1 MYAPTMGHTTQQSNE
16 RADWDMSPYFSG
28 IDEDD
33 YKAFCA
39 TLLSDIKALASE
51 LPSAPPLEASS
62 GETWSSLLMRLEDAS
77 ARAEHLSS
85 YLGCLGAA
93 DSRDATVKRESASL
107 ATTMAGLDKLYVA
120 ARAALGACDAD
131 AFAAL
136 EANTELKGAQYFLGR
151 LRRQARQSMSSDLE
165 GLNADLSVNGLSAWG
180 RLYDQ
185 VSGTLEFSLDV
196 PGEPSKT
203 LPVSMTRS
211 LLEDSNPAV
220 RKAAFDGA
228 AAAWDSV
235 ADTVAASLN
244 AIAGTRHT
252 LYEHRGVEH
261 FLDPALFDAGITR
274 KTLDCMLDVVRSRQD
289 LPQAYLERKAKL
301 LGVQKLAFSDLM
313 APLAIGDSDRVSW
326 EEGRDQVQGAF
337 AASYDG
343 LAALSKRAFEEQW
356 IDYSPRAGK
365 RPGGFCSS
373 SHITGQSRIF
383 MTFNGGMGDV
393 QTLAHELG
401 HSFHSYLMRDM
412 RSWAS
417 EYPMTLAETASTF
430 AENVVTSAALKD
442 PKTSRE
448 RRIGILDQRLQDS
461 SAFLLNIPMRF
472 DFECALYE
480 ARKNGELSVD
490 ALKELML
497 DAQRKNYGGS
507 LDPEGLDPWFW
518 ASKLHFYITEVSF
531 YNFPYTFG
539 YLFSL
544 GIFARFLKE
553 GPEFLPRYEELL
565 RLTGSASAEEVAMQS
580 LGVDLEKP
588 EFWNASIDLIAQDW
602 KAFQDLVD

>member
-1 MYAPTMGHTTQQSNE
+1 MAHTSQQSQDH
-16 RADWDMSPYFSG
+16 ADWDMSPYFSG
-28 IDEDD
+28 VGKDD
-33 YKAFCA
+33 YNHFCQ
-39 TLLSDIKALASE
+39 ALASDMEE
-51 LPSAPPLEASS
+51 LANALPAAPALDATSCNAWAE
-62 GETWSSLLMRLEDAS
+62 LLVRLEDTS
-77 ARAEHLSS
+77 NRAGHLSS

-93 DSRDATVKRESASL
+93 DSRDANVKRESASL
-107 ATTMAGLDKLYVA
+107 ATTMAELDKLYVT
-120 ARAALGACDAD
+120 ARAAIGDCEQKVFESLAATAELSGA
-131 AFAAL
+131 
-136 EANTELKGAQYFLGR
+136 GYFIGR
-151 LRRQARQSMSSDLE
+151 LRRSARQSMSSSLE

-185 VSGTLEFSLDV
+185 VSGTLEFSLEV
-196 PGEPSKT
+196 PGEEAKT

-211 LLEDSNPAV
+211 LLEDANPAV

-228 AAAWDSV
+228 SVAWDRV
-235 ADTVAASLN
+235 GDTVAASLN
-244 AIAGTRHT
+244 AISGTRHT
-252 LYEHRGVEH
+252 LYKHRGVEH
-261 FLDPALFDAGITR
+261 FLEPALFDAGITR

-289 LPQAYLERKAKL
+289 LPQAYLGRKAKL
-301 LGVQKLAFSDLM
+301 LGLDRLAFSDLM
-313 APLAIGDSDRVSW
+313 APIASSADARVSW
-326 EEGRDQVQGAF
+326 DEGRDQVQGAF
-337 AASYDG
+337 EASYPA
-343 LAALSKRAFEEQW
+343 LAELSKRAFDEKW

-373 SHITGQSRIF
+373 SQITGQSRIF

-401 HSFHSYLMRDM
+401 HTFHSYLMRDM
-412 RSWAS
+412 RPWAS

-442 PKTSRE
+442 PKTTRE
-448 RRIGILDQRLQDS
+448 QRISILDQRLQDS

-480 ARKNGELSVD
+480 ARKDGELSVD

-497 DAQRKNYGGS
+497 DAQRKNYGAS
-507 LDPEGLDPWFW
+507 LDPLALDPWFW

-553 GPEFLPRYEELL
+553 GPNFLPRYEELL
-565 RLTGSASAEEVAMQS
+565 RFTGSAPAEEVAMKT
-580 LGVDLEKP
+580 LGVDLEQP

-602 KAFQDLVD
+602 DAFQKLTD

>member
-1 MYAPTMGHTTQQSNE
+1 MYAPTMGDMTNE
-16 RADWDMSPYFSG
+16 PQDRADWDMSPYFSSVSG
-28 IDEDD
+28 DD
-33 YKAFCA
+33 YNAFCA
-39 TLLSDIKALASE
+39 TLQGDMQALAAE
-51 LPSAPPLEASS
+51 LPFAPKLATGTCGAWSA
-62 GETWSSLLMRLEDAS
+62 LLLRLEDAS

-93 DSRDATVKRESASL
+93 DSRDAVVKREAASL
-107 ATTMAGLDKLYVA
+107 ATTLATLDKLYVT
-120 ARAALGACDAD
+120 ARAAIGTCD
-131 AFAAL
+131 
-136 EANTELKGAQYFLGR
+136 EAVFETLTSDDELASARYFIGR
-151 LRRQARQSMSSDLE
+151 LRTQAKQSMAPELE
-165 GLNADLSVNGLSAWG
+165 SLNADLSVNGLSAWG

-185 VSGTLEFSLDV
+185 VSGTLEFSLEV
-196 PGEPSKT
+196 PGEAAKT

-211 LLEDSNPAV
+211 LLEDADPAV
-220 RKAAFDGA
+220 RKAAFDGSA
-228 AAAWDSV
+228 VAWDSV
-235 ADTVAASLN
+235 GDTVAASLN

-252 LYEHRGVEH
+252 LYAHRGIEH
-261 FLDPALFDAGITR
+261 FLEPALFDAGISR
-274 KTLDCMLDVVRSRQD
+274 ETLDCMLGVVRSRQG
-289 LPQAYLERKAKL
+289 LPQAYLGRKAKL
-301 LGVQKLAFSDLM
+301 LGLETLAFSDLM
-313 APLAIGDSDRVSW
+313 APLATGQDTRVHW
-326 EEGRDQVQGAF
+326 EEGREQVQSAF
-337 AASYDG
+337 EASYPG
-343 LAALSKRAFEEQW
+343 LARLSERAFDEKW
-356 IDYSPRAGK
+356 IDYKPRAGK

-401 HSFHSYLMRDM
+401 HAFHSYLMREM
-412 RSWAS
+412 RPWAS

-430 AENVVTSAALKD
+430 AENVVTSAALKN
-442 PKTSRE
+442 PQTSRE
-448 RRIGILDQRLQDS
+448 HRIKILDQRLQDS

-480 ARKNGELSVD
+480 ARKEGELSVG

-497 DAQRKNYGGS
+497 DAQRKNYGPS
-507 LDPEGLDPWFW
+507 LDPSALDPWFW

-553 GPEFLPRYEELL
+553 GADFLPCYEELL
-565 RLTGSASAEEVAMQS
+565 RFTGSASAEEVAMKT

-588 EFWNASIDLIAQDW
+588 DFWNASIDLVEQDW
-602 KAFQDLVD
+602 QAFEELTS